1 MQFALEARVSTAV
14 AAYPEKMP
22 VLSARE
28 IYRFARMAGFS
39 PDQATTMTA
48 IALAESRGN
57 TGAHNPRGED
67 SRGLWQINVN
77 AHRDLAGVNLYDPL
91 ENARAAFRISRQ
103 GTDASPWTTAH
114 NKGGG
119 PAAYLTYRREAE
131 AAAIAAGDGPGLGN
145 WTGTSGYGNPF
156 PAGAGGAGLPVDPAF
171 AMAGG
176 MGFPQGG
183 MGFSQGGMGTGVGAN
198 TLAQDFIREAM
209 AQTGDRYVFGAEADL
224 NDADPDVFDCSEL
237 TQWAASRVGVDL
249 PDGSWLQ
256 YQALEKQGGA
266 MSVEQALRTPGALLF
281 RFDSDPS
288 GAGRPGQA
296 HVAISLGDGR
306 TIEARG
312 TKYGVGSFEANTS
325 RFNYAAVIPQMS
337 GPGTGM
343 GMAMAASVPAM
354 QNFGPAVDTDSDGL
368 IDGRELMMGTNVA
381 QADTDADGISDGY
394 ELTVLKTNAAN
405 ADTDGDRIGDAFEL
419 AQGFDPTKPDSDRD
433 GILDGAT
440 SSTDTDLDGISDD
453 LERLLGSNPLSLDS
467 DGDGFTDGLEYQGM
481 FDPANPMSNPMAPPG
496 LGTGAP
502 GAGFPGA
509 GGLPAGG
516 FPGGASGLGAP
527 GLTPSGLP
535 GGVGGQQVPFG
546 GASTPYGDP
555 ALDDL
560 GAS

>member
-1 MQFALEARVSTAV
+1 
-14 AAYPEKMP
+14 MP

-48 IALAESRGN
+48 IALAESGGN

-67 SRGLWQINVN
+67 SRGLWQINVR
-77 AHRDLAGVNLYDPL
+77 AHPDLAGVNLNDPL
-91 ENARAAFRISRQ
+91 ENARAAFRISQ
-103 GTDASPWTTAH
+103 GGADVSPWTTTH
-114 NKGGG
+114 KGG
-119 PAAYLTYRREAE
+119 AAKYLAYRREAE
-131 AAAIAAGDGPGLGN
+131 AAALAAGDGTGLGN
-145 WTGTSGYGNPF
+145 WTGTPGYGNPLS
-156 PAGAGGAGLPVDPAF
+156 AGAGGAGLPVDPAF

-176 MGFPQGG
+176 MGFGQGG
-183 MGFSQGGMGTGVGAN
+183 AGGGAN
-198 TLAQDFIREAM
+198 TLAQDFIQKAM
-209 AQTGDRYVFGAEADL
+209 AQTGDRYVFGAEAQL

-237 TQWAASRVGVDL
+237 TQWAAAQVGVDL

-266 MSVEQALRTPGALLF
+266 MSVEEALRTPGALLF

-288 GAGRPGQA
+288 GAGRPSQA

-312 TKYGVGSFEANTS
+312 SKYGVGSFEANTS

-337 GPGTGM
+337 GPGSGM
-343 GMAMAASVPAM
+343 GMAVAAGFPAM
-354 QNFGPAVDTDSDGL
+354 QDFGPAVDTDSDGL

-381 QADTDADGISDGY
+381 QADTDADGMSDGY

-440 SSTDTDLDGISDD
+440 NSTDSDLDGISDD

-467 DGDGFTDGLEYQGM
+467 DADGFTDGLEYQGL
-481 FDPANPMSNPMAPPG
+481 FDPSNPMSNPMAPPG
-496 LGTGAP
+496 AGAP
-502 GAGFPGA
+502 GTGLPGTGLPGSGFPG
-509 GGLPAGG
+509 GAGG
-516 FPGGASGLGAP
+516 FPGT
-527 GLTPSGLP
+527 GLTPTGLP

>member
-1 MQFALEARVSTAV
+1 
-14 AAYPEKMP
+14 MP

-48 IALAESRGN
+48 IALAESGGN

-67 SRGLWQINVN
+67 SRGLWQINVR
-77 AHRDLAGVNLYDPL
+77 AHPNLAGVNLNDPL
-91 ENARAAFRISRQ
+91 ENARAAFRISQQ
-103 GTDASPWTTAH
+103 GMDVSPWTTVH
-114 NKGGG
+114 INGG
-119 PAAYLTYRREAE
+119 AAKYLAYRREAE
-131 AAAIAAGDGPGLGN
+131 AAALAAGDGPGLGN
-145 WTGTSGYGNPF
+145 WTGTSGYGHPLA
-156 PAGAGGAGLPVDPAF
+156 AGAGGAGLPVDPAF

-176 MGFPQGG
+176 MGFG
-183 MGFSQGGMGTGVGAN
+183 QGGMGTGAGAN
-198 TLAQDFIREAM
+198 TLAQDFIRTAM

-266 MSVEQALRTPGALLF
+266 MSVDQALRTPGALLF
-281 RFDSDPS
+281 RFDSDPN

-325 RFNYAAVIPQMS
+325 RFNYAASIPQMS

-343 GMAMAASVPAM
+343 GMAMAASFPAM

-381 QADTDADGISDGY
+381 QADTDADGMSDGY

-405 ADTDGDRIGDAFEL
+405 ADTDGDGIGDAFEL
-419 AQGFDPTKPDSDRD
+419 AQGFDPTNPDSDRD
-433 GILDGAT
+433 GVLDGAT
-440 SSTDTDLDGISDD
+440 SSTDSDTDGLSDE
-453 LERLLGSNPLSLDS
+453 LERILRTNPLSVDS
-467 DGDGFTDGLEYQGM
+467 DGDGFTDGLEYQGF

-496 LGTGAP
+496 VGTGAP
-502 GAGFPGA
+502 GSGLAGS
-509 GGLPAGG
+509 GLPGSG
-516 FPGGASGLGAP
+516 FPGGAPGLAGP

-535 GGVGGQQVPFG
+535 GGVGGQQFG
-546 GASTPYGDP
+546 SGSTPYGDP